1 MIIHPVICVLFIFE
15 ESQTSLSPFLNYL
28 RLIPNIELKI
38 EASLPGEIKP
48 YDVIVTMNS
57 GNIACDQN
65 RLEQFVQAGGGW
77 LELVHLSERSLSPVL
92 GARPSAVSL
101 RTDLRVMFQ
110 NADHLLAARWPDA
123 IYVDGHYQSLEPAAE
138 DTHALLYTDWRYQHR
153 AVLTTRKVGDGSV
166 ACTTLQAYEDPS
178 FQQILYRLLRD
189 MAGQGPAR
197 QTLNVGLL
205 GYSPHVGKN
214 HGIGIAATPGLEF
227 NAVCDTN
234 PEMLIQAHSDF
245 PLAKTYDS
253 ADVFVNDPDL
263 DLVVICTP
271 PNTHAR
277 LSMEMMVA
285 GKHVLCEKPL
295 ALTQQDVMAMVEM
308 AEKHKVHLS
317 CHQNRR
323 WDVDYLA
330 IKQAIENGLI
340 GELFYMETFVG
351 GYSHPCGYWHSHD
364 EISGGTSFDWG
375 AHYLDWIVSLM
386 PEPVKSVIG
395 TRHKRVWHDVTN
407 ADQERI
413 QIRFDGGLEAE
424 FLHSDIAGAPKPKWY
439 LLGTKGA
446 IVGHWR
452 NVTQYELDPLVYYHE
467 HDIPPTEMTPEL
479 VLHQYRRS
487 GQMVTRQLELPRRQH
502 HAIYGNIADHLLLGE
517 PITAPVEDS
526 VRVVAILE
534 AAARSAANGGTP
546 ETIND

>member
-1 MIIHPVICVLFIFE
+1 MIIHPAISVLFVVE
-15 ESQTSLSPFLNYL
+15 ESHVFLIPFLNYL
-28 RLIPNIELKI
+28 RLIPNIELTI
-38 EASLPGEIKP
+38 NANLPGEIKP

-57 GNIACDQN
+57 GDIAGDHD

-77 LELVHLSERSLSPVL
+77 LELVYLSDRPLSPVF
-92 GARPSAVSL
+92 GAQPSAVGP

-110 NADHLLAARWPDA
+110 SPDHPLSERWPDA
-123 IYVDGHYQSLEPAAE
+123 IYVGGHYQSLEPAAE
-138 DTHALLYTDWRYQHR
+138 DTHTLLYTDWRYQHH
-153 AVLTTRKVGDGSV
+153 AVLMTRKVGDGRA

-178 FQQILYRLLRD
+178 FQQILYRLLRI
-189 MAGQGPAR
+189 MAGQGYVR
-197 QTLNVGLL
+197 QTLGVGLL

-214 HGIGIAATPGLEF
+214 HGVGIAATPGLDF
-227 NAVCDTN
+227 NAVCDAN
-234 PEMLIQAHSDF
+234 PEMLKQARSDF

-253 ADVFVNDPDL
+253 AEVFMKDPDL

-277 LSMEMMVA
+277 LSMEMMAA

-295 ALTQQDVMAMVEM
+295 ALTHRDAMAMREM
-308 AEKHKVHLS
+308 AENQKVHLS

-330 IKQAIENGLI
+330 IKQAIANGLL
-340 GELFYMETFVG
+340 GELFYLETFVG
-351 GYSHPCGYWHSHD
+351 GFSHPCGYWHSHE
-364 EISGGTSFDWG
+364 EISGGTAYDWG
-375 AHYLDWIVSLM
+375 AHYLDWIVSLI
-386 PEPVKSVIG
+386 PGRVNTVIG

-413 QIRFDGGLEAE
+413 QIRFDGGQEAE

-439 LLGTKGA
+439 LLGTRGA

-452 NVTQYELDPLVYYHE
+452 KVTQYEIDPLVYFHE
-467 HDIPPTEMTPEL
+467 HDIPPTEMIPEL
-479 VLHQYRRS
+479 VLHQHRRS
-487 GQMVTRQLELPRRQH
+487 GQIITRQLDLPRRQH
-502 HAIYGNIADHLLLGE
+502 HAIYGNLADHLLLGE
-517 PITAPVEDS
+517 PIMAPLEDS

-534 AAARSAANGGTP
+534 AAARSAANGGTV
-546 ETIND
+546 ETIDG